1 MRHIQQVCLGF
12 VVCLA
17 ALGTPSLL
25 GQGPYPPE
33 HLDLTGDIA
42 APRLESSIHKPLPEQ
57 YIWAG
62 GTADSEW
69 ARERYFRHAFTVKT
83 PPRVATLYVA
93 GPDRVRV
100 YLNGTL
106 LANAER
112 DPKSK
117 IRPMVLALDATHS
130 LRPGRNVLALEV
142 SHGERLVAKIV
153 GAPLEVMAPA
163 LTMSGPGWKYSLSA
177 SDGWEKPDFSDRAW
191 QAAEASGSIEG
202 NIEYFQWN
210 GDAGMYRWPGYDG
223 ISPFLAHVPASPQ
236 EVNYGFQGLGRF
248 DNLSVLAQSPQPPSN
263 AREFTVHLP
272 SGAPGR
278 IPKEEYPYVV
288 LDFGRESDGRL
299 EVISDSPAAMKLDI
313 QYGESLDE
321 AYHDPYLGADELVVP
336 PHGDAFG
343 PKSAFRYALVRFLE
357 GAQPLRFKTIRL
369 DSVYYPVSYRGS
381 FESSDALL
389 NRIWQVG
396 AYTAHLCMQD
406 GIWDAPKRDRG
417 RWMGDLDVSGR
428 VIDTVFADHLLM
440 QATLDKLIHD
450 TGHPVHDEVN
460 TIPGY
465 SAFWVMGQADYYRH
479 FGDAAYLHSITT
491 PLVELLTYMESE
503 LDDQDLFASRQKHWP
518 FVDWSP
524 DLNEN
529 TAESRRATTLEFYKA
544 FSEGAYLLREAGDT
558 ANAGKFAAR
567 AEAIRQAALKSLL
580 DPESH
585 TFGPRWQTNAMAI
598 FSGVADPALAASIW
612 DNVLSHPRHF
622 QITPYYNFYVIT
634 AMAESGHRQ
643 EALDWIREYWGGM
656 IKAGA
661 TSFWE
666 AWDPTWPTEH
676 FHGSLQADNGQG
688 YFVSLSHGWSSGPTA
703 WLTEQVLGI
712 QPTAAGFREVTI
724 RPDLM
729 GLEWARGA
737 EPTPHGLIKV
747 DLRRASGLEATL
759 DVPDGVD
766 AQVSVPVTKG
776 ETSVEVNGQ
785 ATTGTPAED
794 GTRLV
799 IHLTRAGTYKVV
811 AP

>member
-1 MRHIQQVCLGF
+1 MQPLQRFCLAF
-12 VVCLA
+12 VICLA
-17 ALGTPSLL
+17 ALGTSALL
-25 GQGPYPPE
+25 AQGPYQSG

-42 APRLESSIHKPLPEQ
+42 APRLESSLHKPLPEQ

-62 GTADSEW
+62 GTADSDWE
-69 ARERYFRHAFTVKT
+69 RERYFRHAFTVAT

-93 GPDRVRV
+93 GPDRIRV

-117 IRPMVLALDATHS
+117 IRPMVLSLDVTRS
-130 LRPGRNVLALEV
+130 LRAGRNVLALEV

-153 GAPLEVMAPA
+153 GAPVEVMAPA
-163 LTMSGPGWKYSLSA
+163 ITITGPGWKYSLSA
-177 SDGWEKPDFSDRAW
+177 SDSWEKPDFNDGAW
-191 QAAEASGSIEG
+191 QTAEASGSIEG

-210 GDAGMYRWPGYDG
+210 SDAGMYRWPGYDG
-223 ISPFLAHVPASPQ
+223 ISPFLAHLPASALQ
-236 EVNYGFQGLGRF
+236 VNYGFQGLGKF
-248 DNLSVLAQSPQPPSN
+248 DNLSVLAQSPNPP
-263 AREFTVHLP
+263 AGAKEFAVHLP
-272 SGAPGR
+272 IAAPGK
-278 IPKEEYPYVV
+278 IPKDEYPYIV

-299 EVISDSPAAMKLDI
+299 EVVSDSPAPMKLEL

-321 AYHDPYLGADELVVP
+321 AYHDPYLGADEMVVP
-336 PHGDAFG
+336 PHGDVFG

-369 DSVYYPVSYRGS
+369 DSVYYPVTYHGS
-381 FESSDALL
+381 FESSDPLL

-428 VIDTVFADHLLM
+428 VIDTVFGDHFLM
-440 QATLDKLIHD
+440 QETLDKLIHD
-450 TGHPVHDEVN
+450 AGHPVHNEVN

-479 FGDAAYLHSITT
+479 FGDAAYLHSIAT

-503 LDDQDLFASRQKHWP
+503 LDDQNLFANRQKHWP

-524 DLNEN
+524 DLNED
-529 TAESRRATTLEFYKA
+529 TAESRRATTIEFYKA

-558 ANAGKFAAR
+558 ANADKFAAR
-567 AEAIRQAALKSLL
+567 ADAIRQAALKSLL
-580 DPESH
+580 DPETR
-585 TFGPRWQTNAMAI
+585 TFGSRWQTNAMAI
-598 FSGVADPALAASIW
+598 FSGAADPALTASIW

-634 AMAESGHRQ
+634 AMAESGHRK

-724 RPDLM
+724 RPDLA

-737 EPTPHGLIKV
+737 EPTPHGPIKV
-747 DLRRASGLEATL
+747 DLRQASDLEVTL
-759 DVPDGVD
+759 DLPDSID
-766 AQVSVPVTKG
+766 AQISVPVTKG

-785 ATTGTPAED
+785 PTTGTPAED

-799 IHLTRAGTYKVV
+799 IHLTHAGTYKLVSH
-811 AP
+811 